1 MTANALIELGVTIL
15 FGALVSGTPLLF
27 ATIGEIVSERS
38 GVMNL
43 GIEGM
48 MLIGAMSGFATWVNL
63 SQMGSMSS
71 VSGLMIGLI
80 VGAVFG
86 SLLALLHAFITI
98 TLRADQVVSGLC
110 VTFLGTGL
118 SSILGEHY
126 VGLVAPK
133 PSNITLPILGSVSGE
148 QLVIILL
155 GAVIAPLT
163 WYYVTRTRP
172 GLNLRSVGEYPSAAD
187 SLGINVY
194 RIRYQYVLFG
204 GAMSGLG
211 GAAMSLITDPGW
223 VDGKTSGLGW
233 IAVGLVI
240 FAAWNP
246 MRGLWVA
253 YFFGLLRRL
262 PLDLQNPAL
271 PYISTANNPLVGRFM
286 DMLPYIATIFIL
298 IIGSR
303 EAMRKRLGAP
313 AALGTPYIRGERG
326 V

>member
-1 MTANALIELGVTIL
+1 MSSHALIALAVTIM
-15 FGALVSGTPLLF
+15 FGSLVSGTPLLF
-27 ATIGEIVSERS
+27 ATLGEILSERA

-48 MLIGAMSGFATWVNL
+48 MLVGAMSGFGVWFNT
-63 SQMGSMSS
+63 GSIML
-71 VSGLMIGLI
+71 GML
-80 VGAVFG
+80 VGMLFG
-86 SLLALLHAFITI
+86 GLLALLHAYITI
-98 TLRADQVVSGLC
+98 SLRADQVVSGLA

-118 SSILGEHY
+118 SSILGAPFVGKRVPEPISLILPLIDR
-126 VGLVAPK
+126 VALQQIILVVSGLV
-133 PSNITLPILGSVSGE
+133 L
-148 QLVIILL
+148 
-155 GAVIAPLT
+155 APLI
-163 WYYVTRTRP
+163 WYYLNRTRP

-194 RIRYQYVLFG
+194 RTRYLYVIFG
-204 GAMSGLG
+204 GLMSGLAG
-211 GAAMSLITDPGW
+211 GVMSLISDPGW

-240 FAAWNP
+240 FANWNP
-246 MRGLWVA
+246 LRGLWVS

-271 PYISTANNPLVGRFM
+271 PLISTASNPSVGRIM
-286 DMLPYIATIFIL
+286 DMLPYLATIFIL
-298 IIGSR
+298 IVGSR

-326 V
+326 L

>member
-1 MTANALIELGVTIL
+1 MSTNALIDLAFTIL
-15 FGALVSGTPLLF
+15 FGSLVSGTPLLL
-27 ATIGEIVSERS
+27 ATLGEILSERS

-48 MLIGAMSGFATWVNL
+48 MLMGAMSGFAAWYHT
-63 SQMGSMSS
+63 GSI
-71 VSGLMIGLI
+71 LLALL
-80 VGAVFG
+80 VGMLVG
-86 SLLALLHAFITI
+86 GLLALLHAFITI
-98 TLRADQVVSGLC
+98 TLQADQVVSGLA

-118 SSILGEHY
+118 SSILGARY
-126 VGLVAPK
+126 VGQRVPE
-133 PSNITLPILGSVSGE
+133 PITLFVPILGRVAL
-148 QLVIILL
+148 QQVILVVVGMIL
-155 GAVIAPLT
+155 APLA
-163 WYYVTRTRP
+163 WYYLNRTRP

-194 RIRYQYVLFG
+194 RTRYLYVIFG
-204 GAMSGLG
+204 GGMSGLG
-211 GAAMSLITDPGW
+211 GAVMSLITDPGW
-223 VDGKTSGLGW
+223 VDGKTSGMGW

-240 FAAWNP
+240 FAAWDP
-246 MRGLWVA
+246 LRGLWVS

-271 PYISTANNPLVGRFM
+271 PLISTANNPSIGRLM
-286 DMLPYIATIFIL
+286 DMLPYIATILTL

-326 V
+326 L

>member
-1 MTANALIELGVTIL
+1 MTGSDLIALIITIL
-15 FGALVSGTPLLF
+15 IGALVSGSPLLF
-27 ATIGEIVSERS
+27 ATVGEIFSERS

-48 MLIGAMSGFATWVNL
+48 MLIGAMSGFAAWYHTGNL
-63 SQMGSMSS
+63 
-71 VSGLMIGLI
+71 VYGLI
-80 VGAVFG
+80 AGTVLGAG
-86 SLLALLHAFITI
+86 LALLHAFITI
-98 TLRADQVVSGLC
+98 TLRADQVVSGLA

-118 SSILGEHY
+118 SSILGQPY
-126 VGLVAPK
+126 VGQRVPQPTAV
-133 PSNITLPILGSVSGE
+133 TLPLLDHFSTQ
-148 QLVIILL
+148 QLALIMI
-155 GAVIAPLT
+155 GMIFAPLA
-163 WYYVTRTRP
+163 WYYLHRTRP

-194 RIRYQYVLFG
+194 MNRYIYVIFG

-240 FAAWNP
+240 FASWDP
-246 MRGLWVA
+246 MRGLWVS

-271 PYISTANNPLVGRFM
+271 PLISTAHNPSLGRIM
-286 DMLPYIATIFIL
+286 DMMPYIATIFIL
-298 IIGSR
+298 ILGSR

-313 AALGTPYIRGERG
+313 AALGIPYIRGERG

>member
-1 MTANALIELGVTIL
+1 MTASDLIALILTIL
-15 FGALVSGTPLLF
+15 IGALVSGSPLLF
-27 ATIGEIVSERS
+27 ATVGEIFSERS

-48 MLIGAMSGFATWVNL
+48 MLIGAMSGFAAWYHTGNL
-63 SQMGSMSS
+63 MY
-71 VSGLMIGLI
+71 GLI
-80 VGAVFG
+80 AGTALGAM
-86 SLLALLHAFITI
+86 LALLHAFITI
-98 TLRADQVVSGLC
+98 TLRADQVVSGLA
-110 VTFLGTGL
+110 VTFLGSGL
-118 SSILGEHY
+118 SSILGQPY
-126 VGLVAPK
+126 VGQRVPQ
-133 PSNITLPILGSVSGE
+133 PTPITFPILDHFSTQ
-148 QLVIILL
+148 QLALIII
-155 GAVIAPLT
+155 GMIFAPLA
-163 WYYVTRTRP
+163 WYYLNRTRP

-194 RIRYQYVLFG
+194 LNRYIYVIFG

-211 GAAMSLITDPGW
+211 GAAMSLITDSGW

-240 FAAWNP
+240 FASWDP
-246 MRGLWVA
+246 MRGMVVS

-271 PYISTANNPLVGRFM
+271 PLISTANNPSLGRIM
-286 DMLPYIATIFIL
+286 DMLPYLATIFIL
-298 IIGSR
+298 ILGSR

-313 AALGTPYIRGERG
+313 AALGIPFIRGERG